1 MKRLLLNLLCT
12 IIVMTGSVGISKGQ
26 DIKLPDPVKKGGKP
40 LMEALGERKS
50 LREFSEKELTNQQ
63 LSNLL
68 WAAWGFN
75 RPEDG
80 RRTAPSSR
88 NIQEIDI
95 YVSLKS
101 GLYIYDAAK
110 NILKQV
116 HNRDIRAMCGSQ
128 DFVGTAPVNLI
139 FVADMGKLGRKEG
152 DVIRDTDLYSPY
164 ANAGFISQNVYLWC
178 ASENMAGVVRAMID
192 RNALAPQMNL
202 RSNQVIILGHTVGVP
217 R

>member
-1 MKRLLLNLLCT
+1 MKKLIITAICT
-12 IIVMTGSVGISKGQ
+12 LIVMTSSTIISGGQ
-26 DIKLPDPVKKGGKP
+26 DINLPEPVKKGGKP

-50 LREFSEKELTNQQ
+50 FREFSEKDLTMQQ
-63 LSNLL
+63 MSDLL

-75 RPEDG
+75 RQEEG
-80 RRTAPSSR
+80 KRTAPSSR
-88 NIQEIDI
+88 NYQEIDI

-101 GLYIYDAAK
+101 GLYIYDAGR
-110 NILKQV
+110 NLLKQI
-116 HNRDIRAMCGSQ
+116 HNRDIRALCGSQ

-178 ASENMAGVVRAMID
+178 ASENMGGVVRAMID

-202 RSNQVIILGHTVGVP
+202 RSNQVIILGHTVGLP